1 MGKSLLFHLLSGIG
15 LCALLFPGV
24 PPARAG
30 EPAATVRVNGS
41 GASFAFMTPLIAAY
55 RADHPE
61 LSFEMENPLG
71 SSGAVKALLAGELDF
86 AVISRPLRPAEREHG
101 ATAREYGRTPLVMV
115 TEGQV
120 PKSDISTGELEG
132 IYGGKVRAWAD
143 GEPIRIVLRPKDD
156 ADTTILKGLSP
167 GMAQAIETACAQPGM
182 IVAATDPE
190 SNAMVAGLPG
200 ALGASAL
207 CGLKGDHRPLN
218 VLSLDGIPGTLE
230 SMADGSYPLTKIFYL
245 VTTSR
250 ISEST
255 AKFLDFV
262 HSPRGRRIAEE
273 SGVLVAGGN
282 TAAP

>member
-1 MGKSLLFHLLSGIG
+1 MGKSLLFHLLLGIG
-15 LCALLFPGV
+15 LCSALLPGV
-24 PPARAG
+24 PPAQAG
-30 EPAATVRVNGS
+30 EPAATIRINGS
-41 GASFAFMTPLIAAY
+41 GASFAFMKPLIDAY
-55 RADHPE
+55 RAEYPE

-71 SSGAVKALLAGELDF
+71 SSGAVKALLAGALDF

-101 ATAREYGRTPLVMV
+101 AMAREYGRTPLVMV
-115 TEGQV
+115 TENQV
-120 PKSDISTGELEG
+120 PKSDISTGELER

-156 ADTTILKGLSP
+156 TDTTILKGLSP
-167 GMAQAIETACAQPGM
+167 DLAQAIETACVQPGM
-182 IVAATDPE
+182 IVAPTDPE
-190 SNAMVAGLPG
+190 SNAMVAKLPG

-218 VLSLDGIPGTLE
+218 VLSLNGIPGTLATL
-230 SMADGSYPLTKIFYL
+230 ADGSYPLTKIFYL

-273 SGVLVAGGN
+273 AGILVADGN
-282 TAAP
+282 VPAR